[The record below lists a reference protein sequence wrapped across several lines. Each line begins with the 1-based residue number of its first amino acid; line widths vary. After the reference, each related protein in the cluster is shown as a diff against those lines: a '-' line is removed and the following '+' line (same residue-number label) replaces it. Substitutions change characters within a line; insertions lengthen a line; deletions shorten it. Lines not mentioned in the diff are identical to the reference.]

1 MMRLFLLIMVFTFVS
16 GCILA
21 PPPAPNEPPAAYI
34 DSVSAARISPGEMV
48 TFAGHGIDNDG
59 SIAAYSWRSS
69 IDGELSTSASFST
82 SSLSQGSHTIW
93 FKVQDNSGAWSK
105 EVSCHVVVLPSGLLV
120 PVISLFEANPPTIS
134 RGESATLRWD
144 VSGAAAVK
152 IEPNVGNVALAGNRV
167 VFPTKTTVYTL
178 TATNQSGAV
187 TATTGVAVLEVPL
200 HTVELFSIA
209 AEDGHVRRDGMV
221 GPEPKVGD
229 TITDVAMQA
238 FLSFDISSIPKGATI
253 RSAAL
258 DLTPAEVHGSP
269 FTMLGRLYLYHC
281 HYSQLGKRDFV
292 IGIAPSA
299 VLYTTSAMLAQPI
312 SSSQLVNAIQSQ
324 VDAGSN
330 RFQVRLQFEK
340 QTSRYHVA
348 DYLELRSDEA
358 RLVVRY
364 ED

>member
-1 MMRLFLLIMVFTFVS
+1 
-16 GCILA
+16 
-21 PPPAPNEPPAAYI
+21 
-34 DSVSAARISPGEMV
+34 
-48 TFAGHGIDNDG
+48 
-59 SIAAYSWRSS
+59 
-69 IDGELSTSASFST
+69 
-82 SSLSQGSHTIW
+82 
-93 FKVQDNSGAWSK
+93 
-105 EVSCHVVVLPSGLLV
+105 
-120 PVISLFEANPPTIS
+120 
-134 RGESATLRWD
+134 
-144 VSGAAAVK
+144 
-152 IEPNVGNVALAGNRV
+152 LAGNRV